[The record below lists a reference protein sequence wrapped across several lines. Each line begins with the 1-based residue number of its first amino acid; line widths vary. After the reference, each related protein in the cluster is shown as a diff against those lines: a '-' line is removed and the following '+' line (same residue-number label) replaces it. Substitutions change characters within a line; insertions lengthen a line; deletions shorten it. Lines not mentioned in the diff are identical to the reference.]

1 MRRRRFIGLLGGAAA
16 WPFAAGAQQAAS
28 AKLGILLY
36 SSPTADPQTPVVL
49 RALAELGHREGRNL
63 ALAYRYAEG
72 GPERLPDL
80 AADLIETRPDVIL
93 AIGGDVAP
101 IAKKMTQT
109 IPIVFITSADPEKQG
124 LVASL
129 ARPGGNATGVT
140 FLQDELA
147 SKRLELLKEA
157 AGRASEV
164 GFLWNP
170 DHADNEERAA
180 QALGVRLHRLGVRGA
195 GDFDAAFEAARQARA
210 DALYVVS
217 SRHTVLNI
225 DRIVGF
231 AKQARL
237 PLAGGWGAWAK
248 AGGLLSYGP
257 DTADMARRAAA
268 HIDRILRGAKPA
280 DLPVEQPTKF
290 QLVINLATA
299 RTLGLD
305 VSSSLLTR
313 ADEVIE

>member
-1 MRRRRFIGLLGGAAA
+1 M
-16 WPFAAGAQQAAS
+16 
-28 AKLGILLY
+28 
-36 SSPTADPQTPVVL
+36 VL

-72 GPERLPDL
+72 RLERLPDL
-80 AADLIETRPDVIL
+80 AA
-93 AIGGDVAP
+93 
-101 IAKKMTQT
+101 
-109 IPIVFITSADPEKQG
+109 
-124 LVASL
+124 
-129 ARPGGNATGVT
+129 
-140 FLQDELA
+140 
-147 SKRLELLKEA
+147 
-157 AGRASEV
+157 
-164 GFLWNP
+164 
-170 DHADNEERAA
+170 
-180 QALGVRLHRLGVRGA
+180 
-195 GDFDAAFEAARQARA
+195 
-210 DALYVVS
+210 
-217 SRHTVLNI
+217 
-225 DRIVGF
+225 
-231 AKQARL
+231 
-237 PLAGGWGAWAK
+237 

>member
-1 MRRRRFIGLLGGAAA
+1 M
-16 WPFAAGAQQAAS
+16 
-28 AKLGILLY
+28 
-36 SSPTADPQTPVVL
+36 
-49 RALAELGHREGRNL
+49 
-63 ALAYRYAEG
+63 
-72 GPERLPDL
+72 
-80 AADLIETRPDVIL
+80 
-93 AIGGDVAP
+93 
-101 IAKKMTQT
+101 
-109 IPIVFITSADPEKQG
+109 
-124 LVASL
+124 
-129 ARPGGNATGVT
+129 T

-157 AGRASEV
+157 AGRTSEV

-237 PLAGGWGAWAK
+237 PLAGGWGAWAM

-299 RTLGLD
+299 RALGLD
-305 VSSSLLTR
+305 LSSSLLTR